1 MNYRKLRKI
10 LLPVLM
16 FFYALYVVAEDQ
28 NSIKVTVEYKT
39 VWFWDETKIAKD
51 TNEKYSIEWDEKG
64 LKGITINEE
73 NANIRDFSFFTRG
86 LYRQYLQS
94 KLHSGGELTRGEI
107 ELLYVCLI
115 TEVSAV
121 NSYSFVFAKEIGMEN
136 EIYPHLLP
144 HSNPDVNAEYRPII
158 HDRLYKMQQNFI
170 SDKKSDI
177 AKSKILDFAK
187 FFKGVNR
194 NIIEEDL
201 KRLKNDR
208 RKDLWRKPWYWPFSK
223 IVIEEGLVSTYDD
236 CDISPRN
243 FVSIWSSVC
252 KRDDLCL
259 ENIKE
264 IREGMDKYLKNAENA
279 SIMRIIDSL
288 DLYTYESIDKY
299 VGSNLLLFNDFPA
312 IVCANKC
319 LSNIQK
325 SKKDKVKMKDA
336 MIDFVR
342 CMRGEKFPL
351 RMSSAY
357 SSSLY
362 TTITQKMKDE
372 LGEAEWEEFKLSA
385 ALVNINDLDDIFS
398 IKKENKQ

>member
-1 MNYRKLRKI
+1 MSYRMLRKI
-10 LLPVLM
+10 LLPLLMLFYVLHV
-16 FFYALYVVAEDQ
+16 FGEDQ
-28 NSIKVTVEYKT
+28 NSSNVTVGYKT
-39 VWFWDETKIAKD
+39 VWFWDGTKIAKD
-51 TNEKYSIEWDEKG
+51 TNEKFSIVWDEYG

-73 NANIRDFSFFTRG
+73 KANIRDFSFFTRG
-86 LYRQYLQS
+86 LYRQYLQR
-94 KLHSGGELTRGEI
+94 KLHLGEKLTRGEI

-121 NSYSFVFAKEIGMEN
+121 NSYSFVFAKEVGMED
-136 EIYPHLLP
+136 EIQPHLLP
-144 HSNPDVNAEYRPII
+144 RPNPDVNAEYGVII
-158 HDRLYKMQQNFI
+158 HDKLYKMQQNFI
-170 SDKKSDI
+170 SDKKNDI

-187 FFKGVNR
+187 YFKCVNR

-208 RKDLWRKPWYWPFSK
+208 RKDLWRKGPWYWPFSK
-223 IVIEEGLVSTYDD
+223 IVIKEELVSAYDD
-236 CDISPRN
+236 CDINPRN
-243 FVSIWSSVC
+243 FVSNWSSVC

-259 ENIKE
+259 KNIKE
-264 IREGMDKYLKNAENA
+264 IREGLDKYLKNVED
-279 SIMRIIDSL
+279 SSSMRIIDSL
-288 DLYTYESIDKY
+288 DLSTYESIDKY

-325 SKKDKVKMKDA
+325 NKKDKGKMKDA

-351 RMSSAY
+351 RISSAY

-372 LGEAEWEEFKLSA
+372 LGEAEWEEFRLSA
-385 ALVNINDLDDIFS
+385 ALVNINDLGDIFG
-398 IKKENKQ
+398 IEKNKQ